1 MSVTVC
7 RRLQQHFTEILV
19 IPKWHSNCDWSKKA
33 LQHTNECVGT
43 LTLVVGSCRRGLIHL
58 LLDVFILFASR
69 RPVDRFPQPPKS
81 KISEICNSWGFWLAA
96 MVKGVHWV
104 WFTCLQMYLF
114 HVRPGRSYKIPTAPE
129 ELNLGNLQL
138 LGLWLAR
145 CVATQT
151 CKALRS
157 RKRGKSKHGGA
168 KMSPD
173 RSQKRIQTP
182 HSQTKPKENF
192 LKSASGHHPLRGLW
206 LSTRSP
212 SKPHNPKFW

>member
-1 MSVTVC
+1 MALWLAAVVARYTWV
-7 RRLQQHFTEILV
+7 
-19 IPKWHSNCDWSKKA
+19 PHSRASKCIYFI
-33 LQHTNECVGT
+33 CVQKTG
-43 LTLVVGSCRRGLIHL
+43 RQ
-58 LLDVFILFASR
+58 
-69 RPVDRFPQPPKS
+69 FPQPPQS
-81 KISEICNSWGFWLAA
+81 QISGICNFWGLWLAA
-96 MVKGVHWV
+96 LAKGVHWV

-192 LKSASGHHPLRGLW
+192 LKSACHSSSFTGVVAF
-206 LSTRSP
+206 
-212 SKPHNPKFW
+212 NP